1 MAQRL
6 PRARRSLGQNFL
18 VSPGVVERILDAVA
32 APPALP
38 VFEIGPGTGA
48 LTLPLAARGA
58 LVAAFEI
65 DRALAGRLEAEL
77 GKNPRAEVVNAD
89 YRGIDLDAEAAA
101 RGWTGYVLAGNIPYL
116 LTSTILLG
124 LPGLARCRR
133 AVIMV
138 QREVGERVLAPPGSR
153 RCGIL
158 SVYLQ
163 AYLAVSRVM
172 NVGAGSFRPRP
183 KVDSVVLRFEPTA
196 REGAPRDRGAFLAL
210 LKGAFAQRRKK
221 LGNAL
226 AAAYGP
232 EAATAL
238 AAGSGVDAGRRPE
251 ELTLEEW
258 FALAE
263 AAPAGGTLSD
273 GKR

>member
-18 VSPGVVERILDAVA
+18 VSPGVVERILDAVT

-58 LVAAFEI
+58 EIAAFEI
-65 DRALAGRLEAEL
+65 DGALAGRLRDEL
-77 GKNPRAEVVNAD
+77 AGHPGAEVVVAD
-89 YRGIDLDAEAAA
+89 YRRVDLDEEAAA
-101 RGWTGYVLAGNIPYL
+101 RGWTAYAVAGNIPYL
-116 LTSTILLG
+116 LTGTILLG

-138 QREVGERVLAPPGSR
+138 QKEVGERVLAPPGAR

-172 NVGAGSFRPRP
+172 TVGAGSFRPRP
-183 KVDSVVLRFEPTA
+183 KVDSVVLRFEPVA
-196 REGAPRDRGAFLAL
+196 RDGAPEDRGAFLEL
-210 LKGAFAQRRKK
+210 LKASFSQRRKK
-221 LGNAL
+221 LSNVLSASYGTEAAAGL
-226 AAAYGP
+226 AAR
-232 EAATAL
+232 
-238 AAGSGVDAGRRPE
+238 SGVDTGRRPE
-251 ELTLEEW
+251 QLTLFEW

-263 AAPAGGTLSD
+263 AAQ
-273 GKR
+273 KRAN